1 VINLWDSDCY
11 QLSIN
16 KLMIKAYGFA
26 LAKTNDSSATEKW
39 FDLVDAKIFYL
50 DKDGDAITIS
60 SNEELTDLIK
70 ASPRANK

>member
-1 VINLWDSDCY
+1 
-11 QLSIN
+11 
-16 KLMIKAYGFA
+16 MIKAYGFA